1 LVAPFSASAAGQ
13 AICHFFILTLSFFP
27 IEKNGK
33 TLHLLKSGSKPVQGG
48 KKRKQIPIMGT
59 FGQYNESK
67 KKAFAHSA

>member
-1 LVAPFSASAAGQ
+1 MKLF
-13 AICHFFILTLSFFP
+13 CLLLLRLLTLSFFAT
-27 IEKNGK
+27 EKNGK
-33 TLHLLKSGSKPVQGG
+33 TLHLLKSGSKPTVGG